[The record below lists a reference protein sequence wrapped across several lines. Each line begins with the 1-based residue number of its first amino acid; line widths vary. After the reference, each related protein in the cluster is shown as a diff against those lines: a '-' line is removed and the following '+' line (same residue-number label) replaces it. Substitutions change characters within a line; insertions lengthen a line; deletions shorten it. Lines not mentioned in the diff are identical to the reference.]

1 MEIVELPDKLITT
14 PCTILVAGSSMS
26 GKSTF
31 CKRIFQNQ
39 DEMFSEKPVK
49 IIYCY
54 KGLLSQ
60 QFIGINNIEC
70 HYGLPTLETVKHWIE
85 KFAGKMFVLCLD
97 DLMLDLSQ
105 ESLFEELTT
114 RLVHHSNICLIVTL
128 QNIFQ
133 KGKTNR
139 TSSLNAHYIVLMR
152 TMRDRTQIK
161 LLGTQIFGNKGKQ
174 FMEAYSDAVD
184 NYQGENYPYLFVN
197 CHPSPIVSRL
207 NCQLFSNIFSDEKP
221 LINYRL

>member
-1 MEIVELPDKLITT
+1 MEIVELSDQLIST
-14 PCTILVAGSSMS
+14 PCTLLISGASMS

-31 CKRIFQNQ
+31 CKRLFKYQN
-39 DEMFSEKPVK
+39 EMFTEKPVR

-54 KGLLSQ
+54 KGSLSH
-60 QFIGINNIEC
+60 QFTGIDNIEC
-70 HYGLPTLETVKHWIE
+70 HYGLPTLETVNKWIL
-85 KFAGKMFVLCLD
+85 KYGGKMFVLCLD

-105 ESLFEELTT
+105 ESMFEELTT

-133 KGKTNR
+133 KGKSNR
-139 TSSLNAHYIVLMR
+139 TSSLNAHYMILMR

-161 LLGTQIFGNKGKQ
+161 VLGSQIFGKAKQ

-184 NYQGENYPYLFVN
+184 NNHSKNYPYLFVN
-197 CHPSPIVSRL
+197 CHPSPAVSRL
-207 NCQLFSNIFSDEKP
+207 NCQLFSNVFPDESP
-221 LINYRL
+221 LVNYRL